1 MTIQNTFTFDT
12 LLILL
17 TAIGLGLITGFVYR
31 MTTDIKSRS
40 MTMTLSALPTLVV
53 AVLAAVNGN
62 LGVAIGIAGV
72 FSLVRFRSVPG
83 KAKDMLYVFL
93 SMAIGVVLSTGNILF
108 ASCTAFATIAIIILL
123 SIKKEA
129 VLKTL
134 RVTIPESLDYYGVFD
149 EELKQYCSY
158 YVIKRT
164 KLKDMGAT
172 YEIDYTVQL
181 KKPDKEKEFMDK
193 LRIKNGNL
201 SVSIGVHEDAN
212 LL

>member
-1 MTIQNTFTFDT
+1 MTIQNTFTLDT

-17 TAIGLGLITGFVYR
+17 TSIGLGLITGLVYR

-108 ASCTAFATIAIIILL
+108 AVCTAFATIAIIIAL

-149 EELKQYCSY
+149 EEFKQYCSY
-158 YVIKRT
+158 CVIKRT

-181 KKPDKEKEFMDK
+181 KKDEKEKEFMDK

-201 SVSIGVHEDAN
+201 PVSIGVHEDPN